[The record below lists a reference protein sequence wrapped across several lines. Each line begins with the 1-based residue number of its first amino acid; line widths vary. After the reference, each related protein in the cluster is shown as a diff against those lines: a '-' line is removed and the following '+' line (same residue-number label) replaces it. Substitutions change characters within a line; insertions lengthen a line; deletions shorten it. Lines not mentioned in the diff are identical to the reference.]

1 MTNQKVGEPHVHS
14 RVSETTSDTCNEDY
28 NTCSPTT
35 TCTEQGKKP
44 KSLHIA
50 PMLDISKVEFRKLM
64 RIMSMQCVLWTEM
77 VVDETIAYSDVLD
90 VHLGFGEETH
100 PIICQIG
107 GNNPELI
114 GQGTKIIEEYGY
126 DEVNLNVDCPSNRVS
141 GVREFGAVLMKK
153 IDTTVSIVESMKE
166 NARGP
171 ISIKCRVG
179 IDDFDDLDYVAEF
192 IRRLQPFCQ
201 RFYLHAR
208 IAILG
213 GLTPEQNRKVPP
225 LNYPRVYALC
235 ELFPDCEFWINGGIS
250 GLKAAKSICYG
261 SKACGILVPSH
272 NEHVVPCHLCGFSNG
287 SCIAPPDL
295 APSNLRGCMLGR
307 AAMDNPSMFW
317 DVDRYF
323 YGLESNP
330 CRNRRE
336 VLDKYCQYLETIY
349 PRRCCDRDIRVT
361 VNIPAPDVI
370 VEAPFCPMCRDAMDC
385 APDSDESKPCIEI
398 AAKPANKSEVKISS
412 RVIDRSLKPVLGM
425 FFGLRNSKTFQ
436 RTCHELSRDL
446 AVRNCGPAFIL
457 REAMKSIPIE
467 IVDQDFVKTEHLD
480 DSDVPVHASPWDEC
494 CKTNA

>member
-1 MTNQKVGEPHVHS
+1 MTNQKVDEPHVHS
-14 RVSETTSDTCNEDY
+14 RVSETDTED
-28 NTCSPTT
+28 CIE
-35 TCTEQGKKP
+35 EQGK

-50 PMLDISKVEFRKLM
+50 PMLDVSTLEFRQLM
-64 RIMSMQCVLWTEM
+64 RIMSNRCVLWTEM

-107 GNNPELI
+107 GNNPELC
-114 GQGTKIIEEYGY
+114 GRGTKIIEEYGY

-153 IDTTVSIVESMKE
+153 VDTTLAVVESMKE

-192 IRRLQPFCQ
+192 IRRLQPVCK

-225 LNYPRVYALC
+225 LNYPRVYTLC
-235 ELFPDCEFWINGGIS
+235 ELFPDCDFWINGGIS

-261 SKACGILVPSH
+261 SEACGILIPSH
-272 NEHVVPCHLCGFSNG
+272 SEHVVPCRLCGFSNG
-287 SCIAPPDL
+287 SCIAPP
-295 APSNLRGCMLGR
+295 AISPSNLRGCMLGR

-323 YGLESNP
+323 YDLESNP

-336 VLDKYCQYLETIY
+336 VLDKYCEYLERMY
-349 PRRCCDRDIRVT
+349 PRRCCDRDSRVT
-361 VNIPAPDVI
+361 VNISAMGVI
-370 VEAPFCPMCRDAMDC
+370 MDAPFCAMCRDMCC
-385 APDSDESKPCIEI
+385 APDSDESKPCLEI
-398 AAKPANKSEVKISS
+398 AAKPADKSEVKISS
-412 RVIDRSLKPVLGM
+412 RVIDRSLKPILGI
-425 FFGLRNSKTFQ
+425 FFGLPKSKTFR
-436 RTCHELSRDL
+436 RTCDKLSRDL

-457 REAMKSIPIE
+457 REAMKSVPVE
-467 IVDQDFVKTEHLD
+467 ILDQDLVKTEDLD
-480 DSDVPVHASPWDEC
+480 ETEVPVHASPWIEC
-494 CKTNA
+494 CKTNV

>member
-1 MTNQKVGEPHVHS
+1 MTNQKIDELHVHS
-14 RVSETTSDTCNEDY
+14 RVSETDTEE
-28 NTCSPTT
+28 
-35 TCTEQGKKP
+35 CTEQGK

-50 PMLDISKVEFRKLM
+50 PMLDVSNLEFRQFM
-64 RIMSMQCVLWTEM
+64 RILSKQCVLWTEM

-90 VHLGFGEETH
+90 AHLGFGEETH

-107 GNNPELI
+107 GNNPELC
-114 GQGTKIIEEYGY
+114 GRGTKIIEEYGY

-153 IDTTVSIVESMKE
+153 VDTTLSVVESMKE

-192 IRRLQPFCQ
+192 IRRLQPVCK

-208 IAILG
+208 ICILG

-225 LNYPRVYALC
+225 LNYPRVYTLC
-235 ELFPDCEFWINGGIS
+235 ELFPDCEFWINGGIP

-261 SKACGILVPSH
+261 SKACGIPIPSH
-272 NEHVVPCHLCGFSNG
+272 NEHVVPCRLCGFSNG
-287 SCIAPPDL
+287 SCIAPP
-295 APSNLRGCMLGR
+295 AISPSNLRGCMLGR

-323 YGLESNP
+323 YGLASNP

-336 VLDKYCQYLETIY
+336 VLGKYCQYLETIY
-349 PRRCCDRDIRVT
+349 PRRCCDRDSRVT
-361 VNIPAPDVI
+361 VNIPAPGVI
-370 VEAPFCPMCRDAMDC
+370 VEAPFCPMCRDMYC
-385 APDSDESKPCIEI
+385 APDSDEIKPCIEI
-398 AAKPANKSEVKISS
+398 AAKPADKSEVKISS

-425 FFGLRNSKTFQ
+425 FFGLPKSKTFR
-436 RTCHELSRDL
+436 RTCDKLSRDL
-446 AVRNCGPAFIL
+446 VVRNCGPAFIL
-457 REAMKSIPIE
+457 REAMKSVPVE
-467 IVDQDFVKTEHLD
+467 ILDQDLVKTEDLD
-480 DSDVPVHASPWDEC
+480 DTEVPVHASPWNER